1 MKKVLLQLIVFTFIP
16 CMGQVIDQAH
26 LKCSYE
32 YKYEFDTL
40 SHKDVR
46 DDLLYLQIG
55 KSISKCFSY
64 YTYQN
69 DSLWNSPDGEKKV
82 SSLMMEAFTK
92 KGSRTNAFPHKRM
105 TACIY
110 KNYPIGKVTITDHLM
125 DQYYVYEDDLY
136 PQTWSMEDSTKLVMG
151 HECQKAVCNF
161 RGREWTAW
169 FAVDIPISDGPWI
182 FGGLPGLIMD
192 VYDRKNQ
199 HHFRINGLQKVNNEP
214 IEFIV
219 LDKNFKKLVQTDRIK
234 FLRSKMNYYM
244 NNKSINEAMTGI
256 SLNMPEQKLKR
267 DLLERDYK

>member
-1 MKKVLLQLIVFTFIP
+1 MKKVLLQLIVFIFIP

-55 KSISKCFSY
+55 KSTSKCFSY

-136 PQTWSMEDSTKLVMG
+136 PQTWSMEDSTKLLMG